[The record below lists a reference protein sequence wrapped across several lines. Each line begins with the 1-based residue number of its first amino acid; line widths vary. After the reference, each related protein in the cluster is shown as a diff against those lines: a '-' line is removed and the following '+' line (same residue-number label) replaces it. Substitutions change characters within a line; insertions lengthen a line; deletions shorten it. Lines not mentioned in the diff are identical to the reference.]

1 MPESRRAGRL
11 SGGKGPPLASTKRC
25 PPSSPK
31 RALLQ
36 ETGSHTA
43 ARFLFSGGIM
53 TSFGGVLSVG
63 GQCAGRLMRRSRGET
78 GFVRKRFFGGGR
90 PDGGSL
96 PPVRSCLPLG
106 GQGGCPSSEDGDPP
120 YRPEEKF
127 FRGGEERERG
137 RGSFY
142 QKTPLPPLVMI
153 SLETAAYFKPRS
165 RSRLLTAMWPMVATA
180 PLVEDEQWEPMTRL
194 SRAYQRASC
203 GGSCSNTS
211 RPAP

>member
-106 GQGGCPSSEDGDPP
+106 GQGGMSCPSSEDGDPP

-127 FRGGEERERG
+127 LGGAEEHEGER
-137 RGSFY
+137 RTFF
-142 QKTPLPPLVMI
+142 QKGLLSPSSKLHCLR
-153 SLETAAYFKPRS
+153 AAMAR
-165 RSRLLTAMWPMVATA
+165 V
-180 PLVEDEQWEPMTRL
+180 V
-194 SRAYQRASC
+194 C
-203 GGSCSNTS
+203 
-211 RPAP
+211 

>member
-120 YRPEEKF
+120 YRPEEMF
-127 FRGGEERERG
+127 LGGAGEHEG
-137 RGSFY
+137 RGDLFS
-142 QKTPLPPLVMI
+142 KRSPLPSSKLHC
-153 SLETAAYFKPRS
+153 LRAAMAR
-165 RSRLLTAMWPMVATA
+165 V
-180 PLVEDEQWEPMTRL
+180 V
-194 SRAYQRASC
+194 C
-203 GGSCSNTS
+203 
-211 RPAP
+211 

>member
-11 SGGKGPPLASTKRC
+11 SGEKGPPLASTKRC

-90 PDGGSL
+90 RGRGLTLPSPVMFAPWRSGGMS
-96 PPVRSCLPLG
+96 
-106 GQGGCPSSEDGDPP
+106 CPSSEDGDPP

-127 FRGGEERERG
+127 LGGAGEHEGERRPFFKKV
-137 RGSFY
+137 SS
-142 QKTPLPPLVMI
+142 PPHQNY
-153 SLETAAYFKPRS
+153 TASGQR
-165 RSRLLTAMWPMVATA
+165 W
-180 PLVEDEQWEPMTRL
+180 
-194 SRAYQRASC
+194 RASYAR
-203 GGSCSNTS
+203 
-211 RPAP
+211 RPWP

>member
-11 SGGKGPPLASTKRC
+11 SGGKGPPLASTKRGALPPG

-63 GQCAGRLMRRSRGET
+63 GQCAGRLMRRSRGGT

-90 PDGGSL
+90 
-96 PPVRSCLPLG
+96 
-106 GQGGCPSSEDGDPP
+106 
-120 YRPEEKF
+120 
-127 FRGGEERERG
+127 RG
-137 RGSFY
+137 RGLTLPSPVMFAPWRSGGGARHPKTGTRHTDQKKSFWEERGSMRGRGDLFS
-142 QKTPLPPLVMI
+142 KRSPLPSSKLHC
-153 SLETAAYFKPRS
+153 LRAAMAR
-165 RSRLLTAMWPMVATA
+165 V
-180 PLVEDEQWEPMTRL
+180 V
-194 SRAYQRASC
+194 C
-203 GGSCSNTS
+203 
-211 RPAP
+211 